1 MNELIDSI
9 VDRPKLALFFAIFL
23 AICILVIVAIMLD
36 LWDGVHT
43 ARKTGEKVHS
53 HKLRV
58 TIAKISEYFRF
69 IAIGFLIDC
78 IGIVFAFYIMPFV
91 AVLFG
96 VGLIAVEAKSMFEHA
111 SRRKSHT
118 AELPDI
124 ARAMV
129 NCHNIEDAM
138 KIIGL
143 LSEKQEHTYDKPG
156 SYVRTEITGTTAK
169 TKDTLHEMS
178 SAMFEAPFM
187 H

>member
-43 ARKTGEKVHS
+43 AQKTGEKVHS

-143 LSEKQEHTYDKPG
+143 LSEKQEMKREREKEQIEL
-156 SYVRTEITGTTAK
+156 S
-169 TKDTLHEMS
+169 M
-178 SAMFEAPFM
+178 
-187 H
+187 